1 MLHDEITVPL
11 NELFDKSLFC
21 SGSMSEENQIKS
33 HCFLLAVDSHTSE
46 KSCSSFA
53 FSGNIYELGFTVN
66 LSLLFQ

>member
-33 HCFLLAVDSHTSE
+33 HCFLLAVDSSTSE
-46 KSCSSFA
+46 K
-53 FSGNIYELGFTVN
+53 
-66 LSLLFQ
+66 